1 MLAIEDVLSQ
11 LMQPQEQIK
20 ALKMM
25 QSYFKILEKEPLE
38 GIEVSLLWNMLM
50 IKRNCIR
57 TLISGS

>member
-38 GIEVSLLWNMLM
+38 GIEVSLL
-50 IKRNCIR
+50 
-57 TLISGS
+57 